1 MISLVINK
9 SKVRHRRE
17 KNPERAR
24 GPDRLAMGRGRRAG
38 PSSGDDSD
46 DGASPVGG
54 LSSQLGKGSKKQWK
68 PGMSGKEQKARAKE
82 QRLEQERRK
91 AEREKRNEDKREKRE
106 QLEHESGE
114 IPTSA
119 TRPKSASRRARQ
131 HDDAGGAVQHH
142 EVSHFSPRSFARGFV
157 RLDAAQIRRDVRRLF
172 GRIQHGGNVC
182 SLDSGRT
189 VACGVGDVFVVV
201 AEDAAAERR
210 KSGAD
215 AWSARVQKG
224 EETETPLAE
233 FLLEKARFENASTP
247 EAGEPP
253 YHRVRR
259 VFARRR
265 GEEEEP
271 RVVEET
277 LWDAH
282 VSAEDGSGAAARR
295 MASLNLGGLGH
306 SPETRGGSPRSY
318 AYGSPSASRIGG
330 FQASE
335 PASFRAGGDAPRR
348 GRAVAASSL
357 LPGHCWEEVF
367 ARCDPAS
374 VARLGATCAEL
385 AELAR
390 SSLVRQA
397 QHAKLF
403 GRAAPVGSPARFP
416 RPPRAGA
423 PIPPSPPASRAALE
437 TAAARKGWAA
447 TCASFVAADPWLPR
461 HRIAFPAARASHGSR
476 AGSEDEDE
484 DGDEDDRDGARS
496 SDDGEDRSAS
506 DGVAFDEDDDDFDD
520 FATRPVSDRAAR
532 KPPAR
537 SSSSHDVFS
546 RRTRSV
552 SVSFPARSATRAPR
566 PRAEFRGVG
575 PQSARHVLAN
585 DAAAVS
591 CDGAKIKLWFHGG
604 DGVTESGKRIATLPN
619 PAGSKAWTALA
630 AGPGTFLAG
639 DAAGRL
645 TVWDADTLEVKHA
658 RRDGVAEWDEDT
670 QTAVTRANAF
680 ALTSLAAIP
689 NATLVACAS
698 RDTSVVRFLD
708 IGSPAEAPQVP
719 LVHSHVSVDGRG
731 PGDARRGGDADDAA
745 ATSFGVDALA
755 VSGGEVTY
763 GAAAGDRAFAPRG
776 PGSGAPKLW
785 AVARGSDALGDAR
798 LVSVD
803 LGTLQVGPDALT
815 LPEAFFPEL
824 ERVGAAAPAP
834 PRSRFSLATYGDLVV
849 AARDGVAAMWDARV
863 ASAARA
869 APVALFRDDAEAEPL
884 GLGSTADA
892 EIVGGVAV
900 DEWAVWVSRGGGD
913 GVRLYDARRA
923 TGPPR
928 GKKRWHDGDALHCSP
943 VAVYGVAGNEDA
955 TRYIRGVGAFARGG
969 DGALVVAPACVSA
982 SSPGEASF
990 DAGAS
995 PRCSVYTSARHGDG
1009 WDETGGDAFR
1019 DGAAWEDGFGK
1030 PRAGKKK
1037 AAKKARKKYPKR
1049 QGGKFRARTAG
1060 G

>member
-1 MISLVINK
+1 M
-9 SKVRHRRE
+9 
-17 KNPERAR
+17 
-24 GPDRLAMGRGRRAG
+24 D
-38 PSSGDDSD
+38 
-46 DGASPVGG
+46 
-54 LSSQLGKGSKKQWK
+54 
-68 PGMSGKEQKARAKE
+68 
-82 QRLEQERRK
+82 
-91 AEREKRNEDKREKRE
+91 
-106 QLEHESGE
+106 
-114 IPTSA
+114 
-119 TRPKSASRRARQ
+119 
-131 HDDAGGAVQHH
+131 
-142 EVSHFSPRSFARGFV
+142 
-157 RLDAAQIRRDVRRLF
+157 
-172 GRIQHGGNVC
+172 
-182 SLDSGRT
+182 
-189 VACGVGDVFVVV
+189 VACGVRDVFVVV

-210 KSGAD
+210 KSGVD

-233 FLLEKARFENASTP
+233 FLGVSKTSPRVALGGGGAKSDRSEGAESAEAR
-247 EAGEPP
+247 EPP

-265 GEEEEP
+265 GEDDEP
-271 RVVEET
+271 RVIEET

-282 VSAEDGSGAAARR
+282 VGAEDGSGAAARR
-295 MASLNLGGLGH
+295 MASLRLAGL
-306 SPETRGGSPRSY
+306 GGSPDAARSPRSPS
-318 AYGSPSASRIGG
+318 YGSPSAARNGGG
-330 FQASE
+330 FDAGF
-335 PASFRAGGDAPRR
+335 SFRAGRR
-348 GRAVAASSL
+348 VAASSL

-423 PIPPSPPASRAALE
+423 PMSPSPPASPAALE

-461 HRIAFPAARASHGSR
+461 HRIA
-476 AGSEDEDE
+476 GSEDEDE

-496 SDDGEDRSAS
+496 SDDGEDRGGSAS
-506 DGVAFDEDDDDFDD
+506 DGGVAFDEDDDDFDD

-719 LVHSHVSVDGRG
+719 LVHSHVSVDCRG
-731 PGDARRGGDADDAA
+731 SGDARDFGRERFGAADDAA
-745 ATSFGVDALA
+745 WTSFGVDALA
-755 VSGGEVTY
+755 ISGGEVTY

-785 AVARGSDALGDAR
+785 AVARGSGALGDAR

-803 LGTLQVGPDALT
+803 LGTLRVGPDALT

-824 ERVGAAAPAP
+824 ERVAAAAPAP
-834 PRSRFSLATYGDLVV
+834 LRSRFSLATYGDLVV

-863 ASAARA
+863 ASAARG

-884 GLGSTADA
+884 APRGPADAAAADA

-923 TGPPR
+923 AGPPR
-928 GKKRWHDGDALHCSP
+928 GKSRWHDGDALRCSP
-943 VAVYGVAGNEDA
+943 VAVYGVAGNADA
-955 TRYIRGVGAFARGG
+955 KRIRVGERGVGAFARGG
-969 DGALVVAPACVSA
+969 DGALVVAPACLSA
-982 SSPGEASF
+982 LSPGEASG

>member
-1 MISLVINK
+1 
-9 SKVRHRRE
+9 
-17 KNPERAR
+17 
-24 GPDRLAMGRGRRAG
+24 MGRGRRAG

-142 EVSHFSPRSFARGFV
+142 EVSHSHSSPRSFARGFV
-157 RLDAAQIRRDVRRLF
+157 HLDAAQIRRDVRRLF
-172 GRIQHGGNVC
+172 GRIQHGGNVR

-189 VACGVGDVFVVV
+189 VACDVGDVFVVV

-265 GEEEEP
+265 GEEDEP

-295 MASLNLGGLGH
+295 MASLNLGGFGH
-306 SPETRGGSPRSY
+306 SPDTRGGSPRSY

-335 PASFRAGGDAPRR
+335 TASFRAGGDAPRR

-461 HRIAFPAARASHGSR
+461 HRIA
-476 AGSEDEDE
+476 GSEDEDE

-496 SDDGEDRSAS
+496 SDDGEDRGGSAS
-506 DGVAFDEDDDDFDD
+506 DGGVAFDEDDDDFDD
-520 FATRPVSDRAAR
+520 FATRPVSDRAAHIVR
-532 KPPAR
+532 AAR
-537 SSSSHDVFS
+537 SSQSQSHDVFS

-658 RRDGVAEWDEDT
+658 RRDGVAEWDEET

-719 LVHSHVSVDGRG
+719 LVHSHVSVDCRG
-731 PGDARRGGDADDAA
+731 SGDARDFGRERFGAADDAA
-745 ATSFGVDALA
+745 WTSFGVDALA
-755 VSGGEVTY
+755 ISGGEVTY

-785 AVARGSDALGDAR
+785 AVARGSGALGDAR

-803 LGTLQVGPDALT
+803 LGTLRVGPDALT

-824 ERVGAAAPAP
+824 ERVAAAAPAP
-834 PRSRFSLATYGDLVV
+834 LRSRFSLATYGDLVV

-884 GLGSTADA
+884 APRGPADSATADA

-923 TGPPR
+923 AGPPR
-928 GKKRWHDGDALHCSP
+928 GKSRWHDGDALRCSP
-943 VAVYGVAGNEDA
+943 VAVYGVAGNADA
-955 TRYIRGVGAFARGG
+955 KRIRVGERGVGAFARGG
-969 DGALVVAPACVSA
+969 DGALVVAPACLSA
-982 SSPGEASF
+982 LSPGEASG

-1009 WDETGGDAFR
+1009 GDGDGGDAFR